1 MPIVVRGLNE
11 LQASLAHADR
21 SVRLGVRK
29 GLRQAAEPVQRAAEQ
44 LAMSEIRNMSKSPRW
59 SRMRVGVTRN
69 LVYVAPRQKGTRG
82 RGPQGLR
89 RGQGFAQPPF
99 SDILM
104 DRAMQPALDQHIGEV
119 EARLEELLDRAA
131 DDFNHGGRV

>member
-21 SVRLGVRK
+21 TVRLGVRK
-29 GLRQAAEPVQRAAEQ
+29 GLREAAEPVQRGAEQ
-44 LAMSEIRNMSKSPRW
+44 LAMSEIRNMSRSPKW

-82 RGPQGLR
+82 RGPR
-89 RGQGFAQPPF
+89 RRPNLA
-99 SDILM
+99 DLLM
-104 DRAMQPALDQHIGEV
+104 GRAMHPALDQHIGEV

-131 DDFNHGGRV
+131 DEFNHGAQV